1 MRERK
6 LPASF
11 WECDQNHNM
20 TTTNAA
26 AARYADFYGAAA
38 ADPLQAASGK

>member
-20 TTTNAA
+20 TATNAAA
-26 AARYADFYGAAA
+26 AARYADFYGT

>member
-20 TTTNAA
+20 TTNAA
-26 AARYADFYGAAA
+26 AARYADFYGAA
-38 ADPLQAASGK
+38 DPLQAASGKR